1 MKIGLVGYQG
11 SGKSTLFEWL
21 TGAAADPAQAHT
33 SQSAMAAVP
42 DPRIEG
48 LCQVYHPKKLTQASI
63 EIVDTPGLSRTH
75 EGSAQRLALIRESGC
90 LVLVLAA
97 YGGANPF
104 ADLSS
109 LEDDFLLAD
118 LDIVSNRVEKLRDQV
133 KRPRPNRDE
142 LEAELKALEPLHATL
157 EQGKPLRDLAL
168 TPDQQR
174 AIRSFQLFSN
184 KPRFLVFN
192 TDDTESDPEQFTEK
206 APDPSRAAAVSLAL
220 QRELARMSQTER
232 EEFCAEMGVQMTD
245 TGDLLRCIMHTSG
258 QMLFFTAGEKEVRT
272 WLIPQGAT
280 AVEAAGAIHT
290 DLAKGF
296 IRAEVM
302 QCDDLIRLGS
312 EREIKAQGL
321 MRQEHREY
329 VIQDGDILHIR
340 HN

>member
-1 MKIGLVGYQG
+1 MKIGIVGYQG

-21 TGAAADPAQAHT
+21 TGVPTDPAQAHT
-33 SQSAMAAVP
+33 SQTAMAMVP
-42 DPRIEG
+42 DPRVDA
-48 LCQVYHPKKLTQASI
+48 LCAIYHPKKITQAAL
-63 EIVDTPGLSRTH
+63 ELADTPGLSRDH
-75 EGSAQRLALIRESGC
+75 QGSAQKLALIRESGC
-90 LVLVLAA
+90 LAIVLAA
-97 YGGANPF
+97 YGGADPF

-142 LEAELKALEPLHATL
+142 LQAELAALEPLLAIL
-157 EQGKPLRDLAL
+157 EEGRALRDVEL
-168 TPDQQR
+168 TKEQDR

-184 KPRFLVFN
+184 KPRFLIFN
-192 TDDTESDPEQFTEK
+192 VDDDEQDPQRFVEK
-206 APDPSRAAAVSLAL
+206 APDPTRAASLSLSL
-220 QRELARMSQTER
+220 QLELTKMDEAER
-232 EEFCAEMGVQMTD
+232 KEFCAEMGVQMAD
-245 TGDLLRCIMHTSG
+245 RGELLRSLMHTSG
-258 QMLFFTAGEKEVRT
+258 QMLFLTAGEKEVRT

-280 AVEAAGAIHT
+280 AVEAAGCIHT

-312 EREIKAQGL
+312 EREVKAHNL
-321 MRQEHREY
+321 MRQEHRDY
-329 VIQDGDILHIR
+329 VIRDGDILHIR

>member
-1 MKIGLVGYQG
+1 MKIGIIGYQG

-21 TGAAADPAQAHT
+21 TEVNADPAQAHT
-33 SQSAMAAVP
+33 AQSAMTAIH
-42 DPRIEG
+42 DPRVDE
-48 LCQVYHPKKLTQASI
+48 LCAIYHPKKITHASL
-63 EIVDTPGLSRTH
+63 ELVDTPGLSRDH
-75 EGSAQRLALIRESGC
+75 HASAQKLALIRESGC
-90 LVLVLAA
+90 LVIVLAA
-97 YGGANPF
+97 YGGTDPF
-104 ADLSS
+104 ADLAS

-118 LDIVSNRVEKLRDQV
+118 LDIVTNRVEKLRDQV

-142 LEAELKALEPLHATL
+142 LEAELAALEPLQAFL
-157 EQGKPLRDLAL
+157 ESGQPLRNAEL
-168 TPDQQR
+168 TAEQQR

-184 KPRFLVFN
+184 KPRFVVFN
-192 TDDTESDPEQFTEK
+192 IDDTETDPERFITR
-206 APDPSRAAAVSLAL
+206 APDPARAAAVSISL
-220 QRELARMSQTER
+220 QRELARMDEGER
-232 EEFCAEMGVQMTD
+232 QEFCAEMGVQVAD
-245 TGDLLRCIMHTSG
+245 SGALVRAIMDASG

-280 AVEAAGAIHT
+280 AVEAAGSIHT

-302 QCDDLIRLGS
+302 QCADLVRLGS
-312 EREIKAQGL
+312 EREVKAKNL